1 MAVVSV
7 RKPDRGTR
15 SAPALAG
22 QRAEA
27 AAQLHQA
34 GVREAGRRQHLDH
47 PVPRLPRVGREAE
60 GHPAARGQ
68 PAPDLAQSCRGVRPH
83 LHGVDRNR
91 RVEGIFFE
99 GESAT
104 VPRRRSTTPVPIEAA
119 FRAFA
124 CSTISSDGSTPA
136 MVPLGAALASSSM
149 PTPGP
154 NPTSRTFSDAPTSRR
169 ATISSAKLR
178 LARARMMPPSRPRTP
193 SGPTEH
199 AQQDPVCKAHRLPRR
214 RSNSD

>member
-136 MVPLGAALASSSM
+136 MVPLDADARPKPHLQDLLRRADLQEGYDLIGKAAIGTREDDAPEPAQNAFGPDRTCAARSGVQSSSFA
-149 PTPGP
+149 
-154 NPTSRTFSDAPTSRR
+154 SQEEQ
-169 ATISSAKLR
+169 L
-178 LARARMMPPSRPRTP
+178 
-193 SGPTEH
+193 
-199 AQQDPVCKAHRLPRR
+199 
-214 RSNSD
+214 

>member
-91 RVEGIFFE
+91 RVESILFE
-99 GESAT
+99 GEACHRAT
-104 VPRRRSTTPVPIEAA
+104 AQVHHAATDRRRVPRRRLLDHFLGRIDAG
-119 FRAFA
+119 
-124 CSTISSDGSTPA
+124 DGSHGCRPGQQLDADARPKPHLQDLLRRADLQEGYDLIGKAAIGTREDDAPEPA
-136 MVPLGAALASSSM
+136 QNAFGPDRTCAARSGVQSSSFA
-149 PTPGP
+149 
-154 NPTSRTFSDAPTSRR
+154 SQEEQ
-169 ATISSAKLR
+169 L
-178 LARARMMPPSRPRTP
+178 
-193 SGPTEH
+193 
-199 AQQDPVCKAHRLPRR
+199 
-214 RSNSD
+214 